1 MTTPKQAQIEA
12 RNKKV
17 IAAWQKHLANPTNIS
32 KEKFAQQF
40 DISARQLNR
49 ILEEAGVP
57 KNPEKQPTAAVS
69 PKKATSN
76 ATKKKAAKKK
86 VSKKPAKADAK
97 PKTSKANK
105 SSVKAEKPATEEKPV
120 EPAVVEEKAEE
131 ALDVSIVSWTIT
143 SDKFIS
149 CMLSDGEPISV
160 ETSHENYTEIAS
172 LLLQGKDDEAIKLM
186 SFKKK
191 IQSMR
196 IQGFEISQTGVTLNG
211 VPVNNDVVGEIIH
224 LFEREEPIEY
234 LVKFLE
240 NLMLSPNPEVYKN
253 LYLMLKH
260 ANMTITQDGYVECF
274 KRVDANFKDCYTH
287 KIDNSIGAT
296 VTMLRGDVDADQ
308 SRTCSR
314 GLHVCAFSYLTDSG
328 YGARDGA
335 KVVKVQVR
343 PQDFVAI
350 PPDYAFTKART
361 CQYTVIADVTE
372 QANRGDFDAV

>member
-1 MTTPKQAQIEA
+1 MTTQKQAQIEA

-69 PKKATSN
+69 PKKE
-76 ATKKKAAKKK
+76 TKKSAAKKKTAKKK
-86 VSKKPAKADAK
+86 VSKKPATDA
-97 PKTSKANK
+97 PKK
-105 SSVKAEKPATEEKPV
+105 
-120 EPAVVEEKAEE
+120 EE
-131 ALDVSIVSWTIT
+131 AVESVEKETAKAGEVAETPDVTVVSWTIT

-149 CMLSDGEPISV
+149 CMLSDGEPISI
-160 ETSHENYTEIAS
+160 ETSHENYSKIAA
-172 LLLQGKDDEAIKLM
+172 LLIADQLDEAVKLM
-186 SFKKK
+186 SLKKK
-191 IQSMR
+191 LQALNIR
-196 IQGFEISQTGVTLNG
+196 GFEISSNGIKLNNT
-211 VPVNNDVVGEIIH
+211 PVQNDVVADIVGV
-224 LFEREEPIEY
+224 FEREEPVEH

-240 NLMLSPNPEVYKN
+240 NLMLSANPEVYKN

-260 ANMTITQDGYVECF
+260 AGMRITEEGNVECF
-274 KRVDANFKDCYTH
+274 KRVDSNFKDCYTH
-287 KIDNSIGAT
+287 TIDNSVGTT
-296 VTMLRGDVDADQ
+296 VTMLRSAVDANQ
-308 SRTCSR
+308 SKTCSR

-361 CQYTVIADVTE
+361 CQYTVISDVTE